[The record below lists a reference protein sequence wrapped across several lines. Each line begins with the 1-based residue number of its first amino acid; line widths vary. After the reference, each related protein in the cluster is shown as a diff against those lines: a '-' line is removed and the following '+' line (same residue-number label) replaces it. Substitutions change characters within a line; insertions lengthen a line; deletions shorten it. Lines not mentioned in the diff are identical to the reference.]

1 MQMRSRGI
9 EMTTSFNALVAREHA
24 AALGRA
30 AEHYRSAKPEA
41 ASARRVIALRQAQAN
56 DARAL
61 KILAELDEEPELS
74 GETLL
79 ALIDEDAVAAMSLE
93 DGRVVSNPFVATR
106 EAVSLLKLHAHHLLG
121 PKVRQPRRRWHPRF
135 A

>member
-1 MQMRSRGI
+1 
-9 EMTTSFNALVAREHA
+9 MTTTLYGLVAREHDA
-24 AALGRA
+24 DLRRA
-30 AEHYRSAKPEA
+30 ANHYRSAKPGA
-41 ASARRVIALRQAQAN
+41 GSATNIVALRPAQPE

-79 ALIDEDAVAAMSLE
+79 ALIDGDAVAALSLE

-106 EAVSLLKLHAHHLLG
+106 EAVSLLKLRADHLVG
-121 PKVRQPRRRWHPRF
+121 RRSRQPRRRWRLRF

>member
-1 MQMRSRGI
+1 
-9 EMTTSFNALVAREHA
+9 MTTSLNALVAREHA
-24 AALGRA
+24 ADLRRE

-41 ASARRVIALRQAQAN
+41 PNAPRVVALRRARAD

-61 KILAELDEEPELS
+61 KILAELDEEPGLS

-79 ALIDEDAVAAMSLE
+79 ALIDGDAVAAMSLE

-106 EAVSLLKLHAHHLLG
+106 EAVSLLQLRARHLVS
-121 PKVRQPRRRWHPRF
+121 PKARQPRRRWRPLF